1 MKKSRRVFYLFL
13 IALVLGTTAA
23 WLANDWILQRSVVTA
38 EAGTDTVPVV
48 VAALE
53 IPFGTKI
60 EAVHLRTVAM
70 PRSILPNGTYSS
82 LDEVEGMIA
91 KQGVLEGEMVLSG
104 RVVDHLGGS
113 TLAAVVNP
121 NMRAVTVRVNDV
133 VGVAGFLLPGNRV
146 DVLAS
151 RKQGRRAITE
161 TLLQD
166 INVLAV
172 DQTASTDKNDPV
184 IVRAVTLEVSPD
196 QAEDLVKAKEEGS
209 IQLTL
214 RNPIDNALVMDEVLP
229 AVEKKVSKV
238 HQASSVTV
246 IRGTQVEQAKVRL

>member
-1 MKKSRRVFYLFL
+1 MKRNHRVFYLFL
-13 IALVLGTTAA
+13 IALGLGTAAA

-53 IPFGTKI
+53 IPFGGKI
-60 EAVHLRTVAM
+60 EAAHLRAVSM
-70 PRSILPNGTYSS
+70 PRSILPSGTFSS
-82 LDEVEGMIA
+82 LDEVEGKIA
-91 KQGVLEGEMVLSG
+91 KQGMLAGEMVLSG

-113 TLAAVVNP
+113 TLAAVINP
-121 NMRAVTVRVNDV
+121 EMRAVTVRVNDV
-133 VGVAGFLLPGNRV
+133 AGVAGFLLPGNRV
-146 DVLAS
+146 DVLAT
-151 RKQGRRAITE
+151 RKQDRRAVTE

-172 DQTASTDKNDPV
+172 DQTATTDNSGPV

-196 QAEDLVKAKEEGS
+196 QAEDLVKAKEEGT

-214 RNPIDNALVMDEVLP
+214 RNPVDDTLVMEEILP
-229 AVEKKVSKV
+229 AVEKKVSNV